1 MLPAKK
7 NTRGPSR
14 MLKQQEIIRQTNSKI
29 KIAYDP
35 RHCGA
40 PTSKQHSAIATS
52 CGTIIR
58 DHCHFQW
65 DSWALIPDEKK
76 ELVRDALSVSI
87 LTFTLYHFFL
97 ILFTNIIKFLT
108 IILLF
113 FIFVGLL

>member
-14 MLKQQEIIRQTNSKI
+14 MLKQQEIIRQTNSTI

-35 RHCGA
+35 RHRGA
-40 PTSKQHSAIATS
+40 PTSKQHSGIATS

-65 DSWALIPDEKK
+65 DSWALIPEDKK
-76 ELVRDALSVSI
+76 KLVREALSVSI
-87 LTFTLYHFFL
+87 LTFTLYHFF
-97 ILFTNIIKFLT
+97 FKFCLQ
-108 IILLF
+108 ILLNF
-113 FIFVGLL
+113 LLLFYYFSYS